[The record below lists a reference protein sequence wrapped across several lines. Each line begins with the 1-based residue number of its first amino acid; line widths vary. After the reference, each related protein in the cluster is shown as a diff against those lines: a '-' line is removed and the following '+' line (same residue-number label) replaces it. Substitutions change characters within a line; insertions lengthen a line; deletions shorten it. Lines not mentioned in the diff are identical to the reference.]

1 MSSYEKESP
10 IIKQLS
16 DKVGEFTVSIHYD
29 RRLYKQDIKGSIVH
43 AAMLCKQKIIT
54 LADRDAIQNGL
65 IEIEVEIE
73 TGSFTWKPELEDIH
87 MNIESRLHEKI
98 CPIGGKLHTARSR
111 NDQVALDM
119 RLFVKESIDTVISQ
133 LTTLQRILLDL
144 SSKYQDVIVP

>member
-1 MSSYEKESP
+1 MSSDKKESP

-16 DKVGEFTVSIHYD
+16 DKVGGFTVSIHYD

-73 TGSFTWKPELEDIH
+73 TVFNVH
-87 MNIESRLHEKI
+87 MYVFQFRFPS
-98 CPIGGKLHTARSR
+98 
-111 NDQVALDM
+111 
-119 RLFVKESIDTVISQ
+119 
-133 LTTLQRILLDL
+133 
-144 SSKYQDVIVP
+144 

>member
-16 DKVGEFTVSIHYD
+16 DKVGGFTVSIHYD

-65 IEIEVEIE
+65 IEIEEI
-73 TGSFTWKPELEDIH
+73 TKVSTRLAINKGAYKTNLNDMK
-87 MNIESRLHEKI
+87 NIIDKFGTYLDEK
-98 CPIGGKLHTARSR
+98 K
-111 NDQVALDM
+111 
-119 RLFVKESIDTVISQ
+119 
-133 LTTLQRILLDL
+133 
-144 SSKYQDVIVP
+144 